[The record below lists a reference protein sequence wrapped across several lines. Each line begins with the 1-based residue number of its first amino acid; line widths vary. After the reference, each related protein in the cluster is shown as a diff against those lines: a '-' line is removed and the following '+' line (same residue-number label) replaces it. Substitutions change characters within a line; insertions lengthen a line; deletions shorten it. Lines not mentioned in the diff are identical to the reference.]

1 MPISGRH
8 IPYKG
13 GAPQTYSWSMSDRL
27 IDEEYMTNSRT
38 MIRAARL
45 VMHALAF
52 GLLCAT
58 LSAQADTKLTVTA
71 TILKRAS
78 LQVLAQ
84 PSSVLVTAADLARG
98 YVDVPAASQVAVRS
112 NAPAGYLLEF
122 ASQGNF
128 MRQILVRGLET
139 EVQLSPAGGMVS
151 QRAASKGVTKS
162 TLALGFRFFLSE
174 SAQEGTYA
182 WPMRL
187 SVVPL

>member
-1 MPISGRH
+1 
-8 IPYKG
+8 
-13 GAPQTYSWSMSDRL
+13 MSDRL
-27 IDEEYMTNSRT
+27 IDEEHMTNGRT

-45 VMHALAF
+45 AMQALAL
-52 GLLCAT
+52 GLLFAT
-58 LSAQADTKLTVTA
+58 LSAQAETKLTVSA

-98 YVDVPAASQVAVRS
+98 YVDVPTASQVAVRS

-122 ASQGNF
+122 ASQGDF
-128 MRQILVRGLET
+128 MRQIVVRGLET
-139 EVQLSPAGGMVS
+139 DVQLSPAGGMVS
-151 QRAASKGVTKS
+151 QRASGKGVTKT
-162 TLALGFRFFLSE
+162 TLALGFRFLLSE